1 MGGRRVTV
9 YRTSEKWEDKREK
22 WVWKKGIGRNLK
34 KKLKNCTYTRWRSEN
49 NQFATKM
56 ADDFVFFSSFK
67 YSQKKWRITYRFHG
81 SAEDLIIFF
90 FLFLCHVPN
99 NEQLAGETRAEIGR
113 RRSGEKKGGGGQ
125 CREKKGIVLSV
136 LIFFVYRAEMNTQWQ
151 NCYNN

>member
-22 WVWKKGIGRNLK
+22 WVWKKGIGRIK
-34 KKLKNCTYTRWRSEN
+34 T
-49 NQFATKM
+49 
-56 ADDFVFFSSFK
+56 
-67 YSQKKWRITYRFHG
+67 
-81 SAEDLIIFF
+81 AEDLIIFF

-136 LIFFVYRAEMNTQWQ
+136 LIFFVSRAEMNTQ
-151 NCYNN
+151 